1 MDSFLAPT
9 LSLPTQLNM
18 EMDRR
23 TAARMSRDQLVEK
36 MDELIQ
42 SWYLQQAMINGAL
55 GEIRQLQVKL
65 ALAGPPVPTK
75 RGPDPEHYV
84 MLREVQ
90 AMLGQR

>member
-1 MDSFLAPT
+1 MM
-9 LSLPTQLNM
+9 M
-18 EMDRR
+18 EKS
-23 TAARMSRDQLVEK
+23 TA
-36 MDELIQ
+36 
-42 SWYLQQAMINGAL
+42 QA
-55 GEIRQLQVKL
+55 QLQVKL